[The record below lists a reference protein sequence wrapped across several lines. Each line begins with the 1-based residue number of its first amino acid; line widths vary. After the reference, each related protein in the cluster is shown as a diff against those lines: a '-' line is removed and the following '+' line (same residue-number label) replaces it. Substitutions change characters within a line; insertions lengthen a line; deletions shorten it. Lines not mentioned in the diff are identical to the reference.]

1 MKDALRAQDL
11 IDILARL
18 KALMEEKRDF
28 LIDLDSKVGDSDLG
42 LTMSKGFAA
51 AAEAVAGSIDP
62 AGKLLVRAGMAI
74 AKAAPSTMGT
84 LMATGFMRG
93 GRALEGVE
101 TVGTGEMHRFW
112 AAFLEGVLERGKARP
127 GEKTVI
133 DALAP
138 MVDAMKRA
146 EAAGTALPATLD
158 AAVAAA
164 AGGVEATKDMVAQR
178 GKAAAFQDKT
188 RGLPDAGATV
198 GLMIVEAFRDI
209 VAESPGSPAAEPRQ
223 GH

>member
-1 MKDALRAQDL
+1 VKDALRAQDL
-11 IDILARL
+11 IDLLARL

-51 AAEAVAGSIDP
+51 AAEAVVGSTDP
-62 AGKLLVRAGMAI
+62 AGRLLVRAGMAM

-84 LMATGFMRG
+84 LVATGFMRG
-93 GRALEGVE
+93 GKALEGVE
-101 TVGTGEMHRFW
+101 TVGTAEMHRFW

-138 MVDAMKRA
+138 MASTMGRA

-164 AGGVEATKDMVAQR
+164 SGGVEATRDMVAQR
-178 GKAAAFQDKT
+178 GKAAAFQDKS

-198 GLMIVEAFRDI
+198 GLMIVEAFRDF
-209 VAESPGSPAAEPRQ
+209 VAESPASPAAQPRQ
-223 GH
+223 NQ